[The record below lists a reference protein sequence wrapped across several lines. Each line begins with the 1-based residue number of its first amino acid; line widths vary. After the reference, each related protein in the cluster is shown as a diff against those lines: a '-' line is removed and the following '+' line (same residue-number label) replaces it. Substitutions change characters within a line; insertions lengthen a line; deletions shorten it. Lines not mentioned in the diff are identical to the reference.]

1 MRKIF
6 SCRRSSI
13 ALIGMILLTALG
25 IINGIDVSLAITGI
39 VASIAGANS
48 YENATMIKS
57 SKISAGGQE

>member
-1 MRKIF
+1 
-6 SCRRSSI
+6 
-13 ALIGMILLTALG
+13 MILLTALG